1 MDLVTLSSGKSF
13 RSPATTAGYP
23 MAGAAAGAAIGFA
36 VGGAIVGGVGG
47 AIGSGLG
54 NLPPALGPWG
64 PTPGEGSAE
73 MDRLKKLAG
82 SLNGAEGRSSIA
94 EHQRYVDVGGTRVRR
109 RMART

>member
-47 AIGSGLG
+47 QSDRAWETCPLPSAHGAQRLVRGRPRWIGS
-54 NLPPALGPWG
+54 
-64 PTPGEGSAE
+64 
-73 MDRLKKLAG
+73 
-82 SLNGAEGRSSIA
+82 RSSL
-94 EHQRYVDVGGTRVRR
+94 
-109 RMART
+109 AR